1 MLTPSE
7 LEKIPAE
14 FRKLLTDAEMRIMED
29 IIRRVKMAGEITRTA
44 DWQIYRLSQLGE
56 SRKVVD
62 EILKRTLE
70 LSQKELNR
78 LYEDVIEKG
87 YAREESLYKASGT
100 GFIKYQDNL
109 PLQQLID
116 SIKAQTSQELKNI
129 TQSTGFAIK
138 KNGKL
143 SFTSTADTYQ
153 RVLDNAMTDISTGSL
168 DHNTVIKRAISELTN
183 SGLRTIDYASG
194 RSIRVESAVRMAVMT
209 GITQVTAKVNDMNAE
224 ALGTD
229 YFEVSWHGTARPT
242 HQAWQGRVYSRK
254 ELETVCGLGVVDGL
268 CGANCRHSYAPF
280 IKGISVRNYTDA
292 QLDKMNAKE
301 NTPREYK
308 GKEYISY
315 QATQRQ
321 RKLENLMRRQRQEIK
336 LLKQAGVDEGDII
349 AVKSRYRSTMAQY
362 KDFSDKMGLP
372 QEMQRVYADGI
383 RRKGV

>member
-7 LEKIPAE
+7 LEQIPKE
-14 FRKLLTDAEMRIMED
+14 FEKLLSNAEMRIMED
-29 IIRRVKMAGEITRTA
+29 IIRRVKATGEITRTA
-44 DWQIYRLSQLGE
+44 DWQMYRLNQLGE
-56 SRKVVD
+56 SRKAVD
-62 EILKRTLE
+62 EILKRTLD

-78 LYEDVIEKG
+78 LYGDVIEKG

-100 GFIKYQDNL
+100 ELIKYQDNL
-109 PLQQLID
+109 PLQQLIS
-116 SIKAQTSQELKNI
+116 SIKAQTSEELKNI

-168 DHNTVIKRAISELTN
+168 DHNAVIKRAISELTN

-224 ALGTD
+224 ALRTEH
-229 YFEVSWHGTARPT
+229 FEVSWHATARPE
-242 HQAWQGRVYSRK
+242 HQKWQGRVYSRK
-254 ELETVCGLGVVDGL
+254 ELISVCGLGDVAGL
-268 CGANCRHSYAPF
+268 CGANCYHSYYPF
-280 IKGISVRNYTDA
+280 ILGISVRSYTDA
-292 QLDKMNAKE
+292 QLDEMNAKE
-301 NTPREYK
+301 NTPKEYK
-308 GKEYISY
+308 GKEYTSY

-336 LLKQAGVDEGDII
+336 LLKQAGVDEGDIT

-362 KDFSDKMGLP
+362 KDFSDKMRLP
-372 QEMQRVYADGI
+372 QEMQRVYADGL
-383 RRKGV
+383 RR